1 MVNQAVAFIVRY
13 RTHARAGRNHHRAL
27 DNCRAAFCIEERN
40 QRFTGAQRLNGG
52 FGIKGRIDTHGLRRG
67 FHRFLIFRRKGAQG
81 VLHAVTQLPQY
92 VVRNIRRVL
101 RHKPDPDA
109 FGADQADNLFNFI
122 QQHLRRVVKQQVRFV
137 KEEHQF
143 GFFQIACFRQLFVQF
158 REHPQQ
164 AGGVKLRHLVELLCA
179 QNVDD
184 AFAAAV
190 GTHPVFDI
198 QHWLAEEVFGAL
210 LLQRQEPALN
220 GAH

>member
-1 MVNQAVAFIVRY
+1 M
-13 RTHARAGRNHHRAL
+13 
-27 DNCRAAFCIEERN
+27 
-40 QRFTGAQRLNGG
+40 
-52 FGIKGRIDTHGLRRG
+52 
-67 FHRFLIFRRKGAQG
+67 
-81 VLHAVTQLPQY
+81 
-92 VVRNIRRVL
+92 
-101 RHKPDPDA
+101 RHKPDPDTL
-109 FGADQADNLFNFI
+109 GADQADNLFNFI

-198 QHWLAEEVFGAL
+198 QHWLAEEVFGTL

-220 GAH
+220 GAHRGAADIAVLVLEGFGVIANVLGDGAQIFEVEQQ